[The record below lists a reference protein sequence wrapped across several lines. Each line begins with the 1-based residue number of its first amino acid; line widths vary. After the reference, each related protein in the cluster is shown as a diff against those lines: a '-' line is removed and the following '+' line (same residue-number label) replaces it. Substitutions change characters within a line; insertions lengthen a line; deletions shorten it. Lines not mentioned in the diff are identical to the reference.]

1 MILFSFKNCFAVVML
16 INLSGCELIT
26 SGMHFPVTS
35 NAQSALGKDT
45 AVEIIKVDAENILKI
60 SQSTSKPV
68 AKNVS
73 PPPPNPEYVYKIGS
87 GDVLRVMIWDTPGG
101 ISATAATTHVPTV
114 VVSEAGSIFYPFAG
128 KVRVSGLTTGEV
140 RRILTKKL
148 SEYIKSPQV
157 DVEVVAFN
165 ARHATIVG
173 AVASPGRFGLTN
185 VPLKL
190 LDALNVAAPTER
202 ADLSQ
207 VILRRSG
214 REYILDISKYISD
227 GLDSQNPIALPKDL
241 ILVPKIRIDTVYTF
255 GEITVGELKISGSEK
270 SLTSVLA
277 RRGGIDKI
285 RADARG
291 VFVFRK
297 VADDAPLKVYQF
309 SLAEPSILVLAQ
321 AFDLRTGDVLFVTQ
335 EPISRWNDV
344 VSKVLSPVVTTIR
357 AQAVLEAVGGE

>member
-1 MILFSFKNCFAVVML
+1 MRLFSSKNCLAVVML
-16 INLSGCELIT
+16 ITLGGCELIT

-35 NAQSALGKDT
+35 NAQSTLGKDT
-45 AVEIIKVDAENILKI
+45 AVEIIKVDAENILKV
-60 SQSTSKPV
+60 SQSTSKPEI
-68 AKNVS
+68 KNL
-73 PPPPNPEYVYKIGS
+73 PPLPRNPEYVYKIGS

-101 ISATAATTHVPTV
+101 TSTAAQAIMPTV

-128 KVRVSGLTTGEV
+128 KVHVSGMTIDEV

-157 DVEVVAFN
+157 DVAVVEFN

-202 ADLSQ
+202 ADLSK

-214 REYILDISKYISD
+214 REYTVNISKYISD
-227 GLDSQNPIALPKDL
+227 GLDSQNPITLPKDL
-241 ILVPKIRIDTVYTF
+241 ILVPKLRIDTVYTF
-255 GEITVGELKISGSEK
+255 GEIKVGELEISGSEK

-297 VADDAPLKVYQF
+297 AADDAPLKVYQF
-309 SLAEPSILVLAQ
+309 SLAEPSILILAQ
-321 AFDLRTGDVLFVTQ
+321 AFDLRAGDVLFVTQ
-335 EPISRWNDV
+335 EPISRWNDA

-357 AQAVLEAVGGE
+357 AQSILEAVDG

>member
-1 MILFSFKNCFAVVML
+1 MKMLSLKNICGAFL
-16 INLSGCELIT
+16 IIILSGCEIIT
-26 SGMHFPVTS
+26 NGMHFPVTS
-35 NAQSALGKDT
+35 NAQSMLSKDT
-45 AVEIIKVDAENILKI
+45 AVEIIKIDSENIHKMSQFITKPDKKNAPYLK
-60 SQSTSKPV
+60 
-68 AKNVS
+68 
-73 PPPPNPEYVYKIGS
+73 PNPEYIYKIGS

-101 ISATAATTHVPTV
+101 TSTAAAATLNPTV

-128 KVRVSGLTTGEV
+128 KVRVSGMTVDEV

-148 SEYIKSPQV
+148 SKYIKSPQV
-157 DVEVVAFN
+157 DVAVVEFN
-165 ARHATIVG
+165 AHHATIVG

-185 VPLKL
+185 IPLKL

-214 REYILDISKYISD
+214 REYIVDIAKYISN
-227 GLDSQNPIALPKDL
+227 GLDSQNPITYPKDV
-241 ILVPKIRIDTVYTF
+241 ILVPKIQIDTVYTF
-255 GEITVGELKISGSEK
+255 GEIKVGELEISGNEK
-270 SLTSVLA
+270 SLTSILA

-297 VADDAPLKVYQF
+297 TTDDAPLKVYQF

-321 AFDLRTGDVLFVTQ
+321 AFDMRAGDVLFVTQ
-335 EPISRWNDV
+335 EPISRWNDA

-357 AQAVLEAVGGE
+357 AQALLEAVEG